1 MLKLKDG
8 IVSLFKKVVTSIPPD
23 VEDAIR
29 MAYGREAEGSQTKEV
44 FRAILEQVKEA
55 RVQGK
60 PLCQHAGVPVF
71 WVGMPRSLS
80 RREILDIIID
90 GTETAF
96 KKIPAFGDRTEG
108 EALPSIP
115 VPVVFFEETDST
127 SLVVDLLI
135 NGADC
140 ENAGMFFSIN
150 QPFTG
155 NFTEVKKALLES
167 VSKRSNN
174 LCSPCVLGIGIGSER
189 TQIAALSKKQLLRK
203 LSDNNA
209 HPKLMQLEQELTEG
223 LNTLITEFPS
233 LNCKT
238 AILGVKAATVNL
250 HSFSY
255 LVDVSV
261 SCWALRR
268 GRLIWS

>member
-29 MAYGREAEGSQTKEV
+29 MAYDRETEGSQTKEV
-44 FRAILEQVKEA
+44 FRAILEQIKEA

-60 PLCQHAGVPVF
+60 PLCQHSGVPVF

-96 KKIPAFGDRTEG
+96 RKIPAFGDRIESDSS
-108 EALPSIP
+108 PSIP

-127 SLVVDLLI
+127 SLVIDLLI

-155 NFTEVKKALLES
+155 
-167 VSKRSNN
+167 
-174 LCSPCVLGIGIGSER
+174 
-189 TQIAALSKKQLLRK
+189 
-203 LSDNNA
+203 
-209 HPKLMQLEQELTEG
+209 
-223 LNTLITEFPS
+223 
-233 LNCKT
+233 
-238 AILGVKAATVNL
+238 
-250 HSFSY
+250 
-255 LVDVSV
+255 
-261 SCWALRR
+261 
-268 GRLIWS
+268 